1 MALGLATPA
10 LVTLALKERI
20 TADMKSAMR
29 AGDKARLGVIRML
42 KAAIQRREVDDRIE
56 LDDAGVLKT
65 IEKLVKQGQDSAAQF
80 IQGGRQ
86 ELADKE
92 LAEVEILKAYLPE
105 PLSDS
110 ELDALIDS
118 VIASVAAT
126 SLRDMGKVM
135 NAIRE
140 QAQGRADMGVVGGRV
155 KARLG

>member
-1 MALGLATPA
+1 MAT
-10 LVTLALKERI
+10 TLKDQIL
-20 TADMKSAMR
+20 ADMKSAMR
-29 AGDKARLGVIRML
+29 GGEKDRLGVIRML

-56 LDDAGVLKT
+56 LDDAGVLK
-65 IEKLVKQGQDSAAQF
+65 IVEKLVKQGQDSAEQF
-80 IQGGRQ
+80 TKGERQ

-92 LAEVEILKAYLPE
+92 LAEIEILKAYLPE

-110 ELDALIDS
+110 ELDALIDTIIS
-118 VIASVAAT
+118 STGAE

-155 KARLG
+155 KTRLG